1 MKTAQDIK
9 KIADIL
15 FVVFVIASIVAA
27 VICAVACGVTNEDLI
42 AVGIVG
48 GVFVIAVGIFVA
60 WALKTL
66 IRGFGE
72 LVENSAVIREN
83 TAPAKAQEAPK
94 AAAPITPA
102 EQVIP
107 TQAPDTQPDQPE
119 ATDPVRPIMAG
130 SNSIKCPRCGAVQRK
145 GRSKCWDCGQSFLA
159 EEDN

>member
-15 FVVFVIASIVAA
+15 FVVFVIASIVMGI
-27 VICAVACGVTNEDLI
+27 ICAIGCGVTNEDLI

-48 GVFVIAVGIFVA
+48 GVLVIAVGIFVA

-102 EQVIP
+102 REPRTASLTSGMGWSLKRTYCGYSLRIGSIRKSP
-107 TQAPDTQPDQPE
+107 ALLTPP
-119 ATDPVRPIMAG
+119 PITMTSG
-130 SNSIKCPRCGAVQRK
+130 SSR
-145 GRSKCWDCGQSFLA
+145 FTTLA
-159 EEDN
+159 IACER